1 MFSGVQN
8 KKGLKDIF
16 ENKKILKLIHDCRND
31 WDSLLYQF
39 SVRLYNFIDTQE
51 AYFVYMIFYHQEIT
65 LPISLM
71 NFIEIILNKKLKH
84 KEKFKNDINND
95 PNLWEKRPIDKDN
108 LEYAAEDVLYLIK
121 AWVELKEKF
130 NQNMKE
136 IVRKLFA
143 FICFFLFFYFYSLF
157 FFLNFYIIKFFLR
170 VFLIIIIIP
179 IIKFHKYLFHFD

>member
-1 MFSGVQN
+1 MFKGHLN

-71 NFIEIILNKKLKH
+71 NFIENILDFKLKH
-84 KEKFKNDINND
+84 KEKFKNDISIN
-95 PNLWEKRPIDKDN
+95 PELWEKRPIEKEN
-108 LEYAAEDVLYLIK
+108 LEYATEDVLYLIK
-121 AWVELKEKF
+121 AWDILKDKF
-130 NQNMKE
+130 NENMKE
-136 IVRKLFA
+136 IVRK
-143 FICFFLFFYFYSLF
+143 
-157 FFLNFYIIKFFLR
+157 K
-170 VFLIIIIIP
+170 
-179 IIKFHKYLFHFD
+179 